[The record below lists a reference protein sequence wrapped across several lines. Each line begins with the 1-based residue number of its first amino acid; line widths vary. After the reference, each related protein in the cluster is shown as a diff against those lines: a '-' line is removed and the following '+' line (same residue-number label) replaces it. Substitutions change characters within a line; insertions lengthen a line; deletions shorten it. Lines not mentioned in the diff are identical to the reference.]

1 FSCTWETSDIRKWL
15 NGSFY
20 SGAFSGGEKRGIAET
35 TISNPYNAE
44 WGTDG
49 GNKTSDKVF
58 LLSLDEAE
66 RYFSNDGDRAANY
79 GNDGAWWWL
88 RSPGAYVSGAAG
100 VVGGGIVYDS
110 GNYVF
115 GYYGGVRPAL
125 YINL

>member
-35 TISNPYNAE
+35 TISNPDNAE
-44 WGTDG
+44 RGTYG

-66 RYFSNDGDRAANY
+66 RYFSNKGDRAANY

-88 RSPGAYVSGAAG
+88 RSPGGYDYLAAYVYRGG
-100 VVGGGIVYDS
+100 YVGVGGD
-110 GNYVF
+110 YVF
-115 GYYGGVRPAL
+115 GGSGGVRPAI